1 MSIFVRAHE
10 YRYSVQGIINL
21 DGLEELLSGVIRDE
35 LGTGSGSL
43 SIRPVGFLDVEGA
56 AKYLST
62 SQGALRAQVKRRQ
75 LPFHKTPEGRLLFDP
90 AELEAYVRGES
101 A

>member
-1 MSIFVRAHE
+1 
-10 YRYSVQGIINL
+10 VQGTINL
-21 DGLEELLSGVIRDE
+21 DGLEEFLRALIREE

-56 AKYLST
+56 AGFLST
-62 SQGALRAQVKRRQ
+62 SPEALRAQVKRRQ
-75 LPFHKTPEGRLLFDP
+75 VPVHRTPQGRLLFDP
-90 AELEAYVRGES
+90 NELEKYVRGT